1 MANFLSKIFRDKTQ
15 DISVR
20 LEAKHR
26 SDRLEELIQQTGEYQ
41 SSISYFGW
49 EIKGI
54 LSALE
59 SYEAGTFASAESLY
73 TAMIKNPRIA
83 GALAT
88 IAHSVRMM
96 PIRFTSPDG
105 TPSFI
110 KKRNES
116 YEHNFD
122 MVIRPEDQTEITQ
135 RVAVFG
141 FCFGI
146 VNLIAVDDLILP
158 SIEPMRHYNISYD
171 FQRQCYRTMIKDASG
186 SFKYVYINPADPR
199 FVMFSLGGQQPW
211 LRGAFRP
218 LAEIFQR
225 LTNATDQWARY
236 NDTEAGALRIVY
248 TPSLQRENQS
258 VRELVKKIATMRVG
272 DTALAPD
279 GYDYKLLT
287 SQGRGSAYHS
297 FRDMI
302 AKCDA
307 DIAIVLLGHNLSQE
321 VKGGSLAAAE
331 SAGGVT
337 KDRIIGL
344 ASALDGPI
352 NERITPIYMQQNFT
366 PSLYKDLVG
375 SIECYAPKV
384 EHYFDDIKD
393 PLAMAQAAK
402 ASAESLE
409 KFIQISSQ
417 AGVNLAALG
426 IDWVE
431 QARKCGISLQK

>member
-26 SDRLEELIQQTGEYQ
+26 ADRLSELIQHTDEYQ
-41 SSISYFGW
+41 SNVSFFGW
-49 EIKGI
+49 EMNSI
-54 LSALE
+54 LSALQA
-59 SYEAGTFASAESLY
+59 YEQGTFSSAESLY

-96 PIRFTSPDG
+96 PMRFTSPEE

-110 KKRNES
+110 KKRNEA
-116 YEHNFD
+116 YERNFD

-146 VNLIAVDDLILP
+146 VNLVAVDDLILP

-171 FQRQCYRTMIKDASG
+171 FQRQCYRTMIRDSEG
-186 SFKYVYINPADPR
+186 CLKYVYINPADPR
-199 FVMFSLGGQQPW
+199 FVMFTLGGQQPW

-225 LTNATDQWARY
+225 LTTATDQWARY
-236 NDTEAGALRIVY
+236 NDTEAGALRIVK
-248 TPSLQRENQS
+248 TPAMQRENDS
-258 VRELVKKIATMRVG
+258 VRELVKRVASMRIG
-272 DTALAPD
+272 DTAMAPE

-287 SQGRGSAYHS
+287 SSGRGSAYHT

-321 VKGGSLAAAE
+321 VKGGSFAAAE
-331 SAGGVT
+331 TAGGVT

-344 ASALDGPI
+344 SSALDGPI
-352 NERITPIYMQQNFT
+352 NECITPIYMQQNFT

-409 KFIQISSQ
+409 KFVQISSQ
-417 AGVNLAALG
+417 AGVNLSALG